1 MAKKPISQNV
11 TISDVSGANQ
21 LLVNSDGSINVNGG
35 GGGGSNVNIN
45 QVGGT
50 AVSNTTPGV
59 LDVNVLS
66 GGGSNASV
74 SATGAAVPASATM
87 VGVQSGANL
96 TALTVGQTTMA
107 VSLPVALAS
116 DQSIVATASRATA
129 SDAVSNTNILG
140 RPQDASGNPSF
151 LGSLPYAYN
160 GTTWDRVRGDAT
172 NGLTVNLGTNND
184 VTATGNVANDAADSG
199 NPVKVGGVYRATLAS
214 VADGDRTDAQSDTY
228 GNLRTL
234 IAGQQV
240 TGTDNIANNALVSIQ
255 ANSSTSTG
263 TLRPLLIAQTVYDGT
278 AWDMMRGDATDGTL
292 VNLGANNDVTAT
304 GNVANDAVDSGNPL
318 KIGGYASATAPTNVA
333 GADRVNAWFFLNGSQ
348 AVQIV
353 DSTGTAL
360 TYNANGSATPT
371 NSAPV
376 VVANPTAVA
385 TNQVAP
391 TGSAATLLA
400 SRAFRTRVTFKN
412 IGAVTVYIGP
422 ATVTTANGFPLLP
435 GESISYVTT
444 ALFQAITA
452 SGTGAIA
459 YTEEY

>member
-11 TISDVSGANQ
+11 TISDESGSYRLA
-21 LLVNSDGSINVNGG
+21 VNSDGSINVNGG

-45 QVGGT
+45 EVGGT

-96 TALTVGQTTMA
+96 
-107 VSLPVALAS
+107 VALVGS
-116 DQSIVATASRATA
+116 TA
-129 SDAVSNTNILG
+129 D
-140 RPQDASGNPSF
+140 
-151 LGSLPYAYN
+151 
-160 GTTWDRVRGDAT
+160 
-172 NGLTVNLGTNND
+172 GLLVNLGTNND

-199 NPVKVGGVYRATLAS
+199 NPVKVGGVYRSTLAS

-318 KIGGYASATAPTNVA
+318 KIGGYASATAPANVA

-353 DSTGTAL
+353 DGTGTAL

-376 VVANPTAVA
+376 VVANPTTVA
-385 TNQVAP
+385 TGQVTP
-391 TGSAATLLA
+391 TTSAATLLA
-400 SRAFRTRVTFKN
+400 ARALRARVTFKN
-412 IGAVTVYIGP
+412 TGAVTVFIAP
-422 ATVTTANGFPLLP
+422 ATVTTSNGFRLLP
-435 GESISYVTT
+435 GESISLITT
-444 ALFQAITA
+444 ALVQAITA
-452 SGTGAIA
+452 SGTGLID
-459 YTEEY
+459 YIEEY